1 MEKRG
6 VFAIKTLK
14 RMCTEKL
21 TLPAKLM
28 TSAEYTYRLENLY
41 TKASPN
47 PQKHSQRIPQRFNN
61 KPHPQIPNNPRRHIK
76 LSLNQNLEKL
86 SNAQGVTGRETQIR
100 ELLKEML
107 NPVCD
112 EIQIDRMENL
122 IAIKKGNKSA
132 PKIMLAAHMD
142 EVGLMIKTI
151 TKDGFL
157 QFSKLG
163 GIDDRILTAQKVQVF
178 TKKGTYSG
186 VIGSKPPHIQK
197 EDERK
202 KIIAYDELFIDVGAT
217 SRDDAVAMGIAMGD
231 AVAFDQTFTPLGNG
245 NVMGKAFD
253 NRAGC
258 AAMVETMR
266 LLQNCDCTVYAVGSV
281 QEEVG
286 LRGSGTAAFAIDPD
300 LALALDVTIA
310 GDVPGVREFDTSIKL
325 TKGPSLTV
333 SDSGVITHPKIM
345 RWIMETASENKIPLQ
360 LESGLLGSTDA
371 ARISL
376 TRQGIPAGA
385 IGIPTRYIHS
395 PTGILNLTDLENTA
409 KLAAAAVQK
418 AAKYF

>member
-1 MEKRG
+1 
-6 VFAIKTLK
+6 
-14 RMCTEKL
+14 
-21 TLPAKLM
+21 
-28 TSAEYTYRLENLY
+28 
-41 TKASPN
+41 
-47 PQKHSQRIPQRFNN
+47 
-61 KPHPQIPNNPRRHIK
+61 

-100 ELLKEML
+100 DLLKEML
-107 NPVCD
+107 NPLCD

-122 IAIKKGNKSA
+122 IAIKKGKKGT

-202 KIIAYDELFIDVGAT
+202 KIITYDELFIDVGAT
-217 SRDDAVAMGIAMGD
+217 SRDDAAAMGIAMGD
-231 AVAFDQTFTPLGNG
+231 AVAFDQTFTQLGNG

-310 GDVPGVREFDTSIKL
+310 GDVPGVREFDTTIKL

-418 AAKYF
+418 AAEYF